1 MKHVLVFLLSAALCS
16 AADITGEVG
25 GKLLA
30 AGDKRVMI
38 LSATGAVEWEHP
50 TALTHDAWMLS
61 NGNVLFADGATVT
74 EVTPD
79 HKVVFQYKSPEQK
92 GGGTFSCQRLDNGN
106 TLIGENSTG
115 KVLEVNSASKV
126 VFELQTAPSK
136 VGDHHNM
143 RMVRKLRNGNYLVC
157 HSGAHVVKE
166 YTPKGDVVLELKTP
180 AIAFAAVRT
189 DKGTTLVSSLAE
201 LLEFDAAGKVVWEF
215 ANTDIP
221 GVKITNMTALHLLP
235 NGNIVTGCYRAYEKS
250 GASFQLANPN
260 DRKLEACATI
270 GCGLLEITRDKELL
284 WRLANPKLGGTMMAV
299 QKLDSHGK
307 PTGSE
312 R

>member
-1 MKHVLVFLLSAALCS
+1 MKHAMVFLMSAALCS
-16 AADITGEVG
+16 AAGISGEVG

-38 LSATGAVEWEHP
+38 LAADGAVEWEHP
-50 TALTHDAWMLS
+50 TALTHDAWRLA

-74 EVTPD
+74 EVTPE
-79 HKVVFQYKSPEQK
+79 HRVVFQYKAAEQK
-92 GGGTFSCQRLDNGN
+92 GGGTYSCQRLDNGR

-115 KVLEVNSASKV
+115 RVLEVDAAGKV
-126 VFELQTAPSK
+126 VFELQTQPAT
-136 VGDHHNM
+136 VGGHHNM
-143 RMVRKLRNGNYLVC
+143 RMVRKLKSGNYLVC

-180 AIAFAAVRT
+180 NLAFAAVRT
-189 DKGTTLVSSLAE
+189 AKGTTLVSSLGK

-221 GVKITNMTALHLLP
+221 GVKITNMTGLHLLA
-235 NGNIVTGCYRAYEKS
+235 NGNVVTGCYRAYDKGE
-250 GASFQLANPN
+250 
-260 DRKLEACATI
+260 
-270 GCGLLEITRDKELL
+270 GCGLLEITREKKLV
-284 WRLANPKLGGTMMAV
+284 WRLCDPKLAGTMMAV
-299 QKLDSHGK
+299 QKLDASGK
-307 PTGSE
+307 AMKGE

>member
-1 MKHVLVFLLSAALCS
+1 MKQVMAWLWTAAVCCGVG
-16 AADITGEVG
+16 ITGEVG
-25 GKLLA
+25 GQLLA
-30 AGDKRVMI
+30 AGDRRVMI
-38 LSATGAVEWEHP
+38 LSAAGAVEWEHP

-106 TLIGENSTG
+106 TLVGENSTG
-115 KVLEVNSASKV
+115 KVLEADAAGKV
-126 VFELQTAPSK
+126 VFELQTQPAT
-136 VGDHHNM
+136 VGAHHNM
-143 RMVRKLRNGNYLVC
+143 RMARKLKNGNYLVC

-189 DKGTTLVSSLAE
+189 GKGTTLVSSLAR

-260 DRKLEACATI
+260 DRKQEACATI
-270 GCGLLEITRDKELL
+270 GSGLLEITRDKKLVWHL
-284 WRLANPKLGGTMMAV
+284 SDPKLAGTMMAV
-299 QKLDSHGK
+299 QKLDASGK
-307 PTGSE
+307 AMAGE

>member
-1 MKHVLVFLLSAALCS
+1 MKKHTIAFLLTVALCS

-30 AGDKRVMI
+30 AGDRRVMI

-50 TALTHDAWMLS
+50 TALTHDAWMLP
-61 NGNVLFADGATVT
+61 NGNVLFADGAMVT

-115 KVLEVNSASKV
+115 KVLEVDTRGKI
-126 VFELQTAPSK
+126 VFELQTAPAK
-136 VGDHHNM
+136 TGDHHNM
-143 RMVRKLRNGNYLVC
+143 RMARKLKSGNYLVC

-189 DKGTTLVSSLAE
+189 EKGTALVSSLAK
-201 LLEFDAAGKVVWEF
+201 LMEFDAAGKIVWEF

-235 NGNIVTGCYRAYEKS
+235 NGNIVTGCYRAYDKGE
-250 GASFQLANPN
+250 G
-260 DRKLEACATI
+260 T
-270 GCGLLEITRDKELL
+270 GLLEITRDKKLV
-284 WRLANPKLGGTMMAV
+284 WRLSDPKLAGTMMAV
-299 QKLDSHGK
+299 QKLDANGK
-307 PTGSE
+307 AMAGE

>member
-1 MKHVLVFLLSAALCS
+1 MKKHTIAFLLTVALCS

-30 AGDKRVMI
+30 AGDRRVMI

-50 TALTHDAWMLS
+50 TALTHDAWMLP
-61 NGNVLFADGATVT
+61 NGNVLFADGAMVT

-115 KVLEVNSASKV
+115 KVLEVDPRGKI
-126 VFELQTAPSK
+126 VFELQTTPAK
-136 VGDHHNM
+136 TGDHHNM
-143 RMVRKLRNGNYLVC
+143 RMVRKLKSGNYLVC

-189 DKGTTLVSSLAE
+189 EKGTALVSSLAK
-201 LLEFDAAGKVVWEF
+201 LMEFDAAGKIVWEF

-235 NGNIVTGCYRAYEKS
+235 NGNIVTGCYRAYDKGE
-250 GASFQLANPN
+250 G
-260 DRKLEACATI
+260 T
-270 GCGLLEITRDKELL
+270 GLLEITRDKKLV
-284 WRLANPKLGGTMMAV
+284 WRLSDPKLAGTMMAV
-299 QKLDSHGK
+299 QKLDANGK
-307 PTGSE
+307 AMAGE